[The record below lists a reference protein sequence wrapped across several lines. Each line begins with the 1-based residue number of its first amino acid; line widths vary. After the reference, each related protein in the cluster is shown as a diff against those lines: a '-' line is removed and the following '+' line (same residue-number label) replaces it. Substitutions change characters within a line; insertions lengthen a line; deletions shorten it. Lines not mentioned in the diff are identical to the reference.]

1 MICDMDCLHCK
12 FSDCINDSDIISS
25 HEREISNRTDTE
37 ILEARVP
44 VYISTRGCRPYKVR
58 PHNFSKSQARY
69 FSRKNYYK
77 DVDKSREQGRENY
90 YKHRETRKATMRRYY
105 SENKE
110 TLLNQKKAYYEEHK
124 EEILKSRKE
133 NYVPHLKQVIDTPEA
148 QLKRERE
155 KARYEANKEEINR
168 KRRERRRQRNADS
181 KKQSAGNN

>member
-44 VYISTRGCRPYKVR
+44 VYIPTGGCRPYKVK
-58 PHNFSKSQARY
+58 PHNFSKSQAIY

-90 YKHRETRKATMRRYY
+90 YKHRETRKATMRRY
-105 SENKE
+105 
-110 TLLNQKKAYYEEHK
+110 LF
-124 EEILKSRKE
+124 
-133 NYVPHLKQVIDTPEA
+133 
-148 QLKRERE
+148 
-155 KARYEANKEEINR
+155 
-168 KRRERRRQRNADS
+168 
-181 KKQSAGNN
+181 